1 MRIMKLLPL
10 VFLLFSVSAYSN
22 SPESIT
28 SSSSGEVINGLK
40 ARATG
45 GGGSFDG
52 QMDSKSDLD
61 DLVNAAWGNG
71 RLGLHRGH
79 APIESVLEEFLGIT
93 HDEMHIFMEES
104 NLNLAGVC
112 KRLGFEPEN
121 LIDTLTNS
129 FEPYIHEAV
138 AKKLISEEEFS
149 AWKEKVREQFRK
161 RVFWEG

>member
-1 MRIMKLLPL
+1 MRILQLLPL
-10 VFLLFSVSAYSN
+10 LFLLFSVPAYSE
-22 SPESIT
+22 SPELIT
-28 SSSSGEVINGLK
+28 SVSTGDVITGLK

-45 GGGSFDG
+45 GGGPFDG
-52 QMDSKSDLD
+52 KIDSKSDLE
-61 DLVNAAWGNG
+61 DLADTAWGNG

-112 KRLGFEPEN
+112 KRLGFEPDK

-138 AKKLISEEEFS
+138 TKKLISEEES
-149 AWKEKVREQFRK
+149 GVWEEKIQEQFRK

>member
-1 MRIMKLLPL
+1 MRITQLLLLLFL
-10 VFLLFSVSAYSN
+10 VFSVPAYSK

-28 SSSSGEVINGLK
+28 SSSSGDVITGLK
-40 ARATG
+40 AHATSG
-45 GGGSFDG
+45 GGPFDG

-61 DLVNAAWGNG
+61 DLVDTAWGNG

-104 NLNLAGVC
+104 DLNLADVC
-112 KRLGFEPEN
+112 KKLGFDPDN
-121 LIDTLTNS
+121 LIETLTNS
-129 FEPYIHEAV
+129 FEPYIDEAV
-138 AKKLISEEEFS
+138 TKKLISEEES
-149 AWKEKVREQFRK
+149 GVWKEKVREQFRK